1 MKKRSSQNQS
11 SAVMQQRQDA
21 RDALDDFPTPMWA
34 TRALCEWLLRGY
46 NLEASD
52 VREPCANRGYMVRPL
67 AEYFGEVFAADVH
80 DYGAGFAV
88 EDYLFGP
95 DQAAVDWTIA
105 NPPFCLA
112 FQFIERALRTSTT
125 GVAIFVRAAFLE
137 GETRFAELF
146 AQNPPTAV
154 LQFSERVVIHK
165 SAMRQKGSKYWD
177 PKANKGNG
185 AEKTASS
192 ATAYIWI
199 VWDVVDLAEKK
210 EFMVRPVVHLH
221 WIAPC
226 QRQLERVGDYDL
238 LGDLTNV

>member
-1 MKKRSSQNQS
+1 MSKASAPNRS

-34 TRALCEWLLRGY
+34 TRALCEWLLQDY

-67 AEYFGEVFAADVH
+67 SEYFGEVIASDVH

-95 DQAAVDWTIA
+95 DQARVDWTIA

-125 GVAIFVRAAFLE
+125 GIAIFVRAAFLE
-137 GETRFAELF
+137 GEARFADLF
-146 AQNPPTAV
+146 SQYPPTAV
-154 LQFSERVVIHK
+154 LQFAERVVIHK
-165 SAMRQKGSKYWD
+165 SAMRQKGAKYWD
-177 PKANKGNG
+177 HSANKGKG
-185 AEKTASS
+185 AMKSASS

-199 VWDVVDLAEKK
+199 VWDIADLAAKQ
-210 EFMVRPVVHLH
+210 EFMARPMALLH

-226 QRQLERVGDYDL
+226 QKRLERVGDYEL
-238 LGDLTNV
+238 LGDLAA

>member
-1 MKKRSSQNQS
+1 MTKMSRQNRS

-34 TRALCEWLLRGY
+34 TRALCEWLLRDY

-67 AEYFGEVFAADVH
+67 SEYFGEVIASDVH

-95 DQAAVDWTIA
+95 DQSRVDWTIA

-112 FQFIERALRTSTT
+112 FQFIARALRTSTT

-137 GETRFAELF
+137 GEERFATLF
-146 AQNPPTAV
+146 SQFPPTAV
-154 LQFSERVVIHK
+154 LQFAERVVIHK
-165 SAMRQKGSKYWD
+165 SAMRQKGTKYWD
-177 PKANKGNG
+177 PKANKGEG

-199 VWDVVDLAEKK
+199 VWDVDDLAAKQ
-210 EFMVRPVVHLH
+210 EFMVRPVALLH

-226 QRQLERVGDYDL
+226 QRRLERVRDYEL
-238 LGDLTNV
+238 LGDLADD